1 MGFQFALQ
9 NWPCNCC
16 IITSIYLVG
25 QRSRLPTPRQSR
37 DRLAVSH
44 GAVHAS
50 VFILPN
56 KPQNLK
62 LALHLFSGNIH
73 QHHLHLTNSSLS
85 CRSQTQPRQSPVN
98 STFKYSPR
106 RKLWALCFWGHVL
119 LQPQNCKHTHASF
132 SPANAAC
139 VSTGYE
145 TTGSPSCVPQ
155 IPCKCFPY
163 CLATY

>member
-16 IITSIYLVG
+16 VMTSIYLVG

-62 LALHLFSGNIH
+62 LTLHLFSENTH
-73 QHHLHLTNSSLS
+73 HHHLCLSNSQEPNSA
-85 CRSQTQPRQSPVN
+85 TTIPRELYFQLFSKKKN
-98 STFKYSPR
+98 Y
-106 RKLWALCFWGHVL
+106 GL
-119 LQPQNCKHTHASF
+119 LAFEDMPKWQPQNCKHTH
-132 SPANAAC
+132 
-139 VSTGYE
+139 T
-145 TTGSPSCVPQ
+145 
-155 IPCKCFPY
+155 
-163 CLATY
+163 